1 MSFAFFFFCISNPR
15 SPHSHLQPDKR
26 EFKGCEYSLSNSFA
40 EPLSMPEL
48 VRLVEEAGDATDLL
62 SEYQGHDLRY
72 VPNGGSA
79 DLRSD
84 IASVVYGGNLSADGI
99 LVFPG
104 GQLAVQTAAQAFAS
118 GGCHSIVFSPGYQST
133 IDSPNWVA
141 GNGGVTTLS
150 RRAEDGW
157 QVRPDDIRKAIR
169 PNTGYLILNEPY
181 NPGGVVMDAELQRE
195 VIEICREHGIV
206 VLCDEVYRLLEH
218 RDADRLP
225 SMAEAYEKGVSAVT
239 MSKPW

>member
-141 GNGGVTTLS
+141 GNGGVTTLP